1 MARAVASL
9 GEEAARTVMATIDP
23 DLRRSQLRLIAAFRE
38 ASLTAEPEVLLQ
50 RIVKSAAVTR
60 AEFHAHFSGVEE
72 LAVAALIEEVDVG
85 STIYFTA
92 RVENRLTGTQISEN
106 AMAYV
111 LGFIDARRTI
121 YRQTLTGQSSYAT
134 AAEQALVANARD
146 YLRAQPRESAY
157 PEVAARMFGAGVLG
171 VIRWWLTDEPDISS
185 ESLAREVSRVVPL
198 DFTH

>member
-1 MARAVASL
+1 
-9 GEEAARTVMATIDP
+9 MATIDP

-38 ASLTAEPEVLLQ
+38 ASLTAEPKLLLQ
-50 RIVKSAAVTR
+50 RIVESAAVTR

-106 AMAYV
+106 AMAYI
-111 LGFIDARRTI
+111 LGFIDARRAI

-146 YLRAQPRESAY
+146 YLLAQPRESAY

-198 DFTH
+198 DFTR